1 MITYQTA
8 LHNVDKILELEP
20 PEQAQ
25 EKEQPKPE
33 LWRKSATLFQPG
45 QHSFLYFDITHGTS
59 S

>member
-33 LWRKSATLFQPG
+33 R
-45 QHSFLYFDITHGTS
+45 
-59 S
+59 